1 MSSFAKLEFILQ
13 GCCAKTCQWQES
25 GRSVMGE
32 GGENPSKRVS
42 LLLVLFVQKA
52 REIWQSQRTPGLQI
66 NGSEVDF
73 LYDFLQIG

>member
-1 MSSFAKLEFILQ
+1 M
-13 GCCAKTCQWQES
+13 
-25 GRSVMGE
+25 MGE